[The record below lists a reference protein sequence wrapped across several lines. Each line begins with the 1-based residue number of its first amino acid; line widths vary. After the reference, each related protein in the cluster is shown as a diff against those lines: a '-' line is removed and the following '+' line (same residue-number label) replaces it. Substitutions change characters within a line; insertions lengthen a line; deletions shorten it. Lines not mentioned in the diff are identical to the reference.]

1 MKRSNERNTVDDLI
15 ADIQE
20 KTGLSAE
27 KVLEV
32 LTMATDF
39 MKERLPE
46 PLVDQVVSYLGTA
59 STMASDA
66 AGSASDV
73 AASASSVAS
82 GAVDKAVETAA
93 SVFSKAADVVAG
105 TVAPDDDE

>member
-1 MKRSNERNTVDDLI
+1 MDDLI

-46 PLVDQVVSYLGTA
+46 PLVDQVVSYLGAAT
-59 STMASDA
+59 TMASEA
-66 AGSASDV
+66 AGSASGV
-73 AASASSVAS
+73 ASVAT